1 MLKCQNFPLLLV
13 FFYNS
18 IILKYNVFWLVMIFS
33 VDIGHDL
40 LYAVVAD
47 LIGGRSLP

>member
-1 MLKCQNFPLLLV
+1 MLKCQNCPLLLV
-13 FFYNS
+13 FFYNRTV
-18 IILKYNVFWLVMIFS
+18 LKHNVFWLVMIFL
-33 VDIGHDL
+33 VDFGHDL